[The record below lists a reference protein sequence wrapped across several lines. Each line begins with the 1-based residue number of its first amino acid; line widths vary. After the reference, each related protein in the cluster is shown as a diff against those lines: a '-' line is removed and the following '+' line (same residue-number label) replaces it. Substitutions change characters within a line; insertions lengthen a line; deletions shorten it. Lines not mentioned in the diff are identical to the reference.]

1 MSTCCVL
8 TSRTPTTPRATSTAS
23 SMAAVPSSATPPAFA
38 STGMRYFRVSGCVA
52 RAPHEHDPI
61 LLGELVERGLEHGD
75 VPSRL
80 GVEALEEGRLGL
92 VQARELLLEESVA
105 ERRLGNELLIDVVA
119 AQALGHLLGDLR
131 TARAD
136 LVRHGQ
142 DGHGRHSFLY
152 LARSAAGAMAM
163 RLPLT
168 SSRT

>member
-1 MSTCCVL
+1 MHGARVGL
-8 TSRTPTTPRATSTAS
+8 LAHLPRELLAQALD
-23 SMAAVPSSATPPAFA
+23 AQIEGRHDPHAQHVGDAPEQPLP
-38 STGMRYFRVSGCVA
+38 

-61 LLGELVERGLEHGD
+61 LLGELVERGLEHRD